1 MGGYGKRQYQFTEV
15 YGATTK
21 VRQSYSY
28 KNTYSFTTTG
38 IGTHIF
44 YVDVKDDEG
53 QVVRATYTMQVVVHP
68 DNQLRGSFVSNTNG
82 IAKNGQKIQ
91 LTATS
96 SGGYDNAHRY
106 RFREVYGGNNK
117 VLQNYS
123 TKKSCEFTFSGYGAH
138 TYYVDILDSESQ
150 ILTLNL
156 RITSPAYVDRMS
168 VFSTVSTNNENGTYN
183 MSRALRALIRLSF
196 SRDRPFHFLAWQG
209 HVEKQRDI
217 SRQEL

>member
-1 MGGYGKRQYQFTEV
+1 MCIRDRYQFTEV

-82 IAKNGQKIQ
+82 IA
-91 LTATS
+91 
-96 SGGYDNAHRY
+96 
-106 RFREVYGGNNK
+106 
-117 VLQNYS
+117 
-123 TKKSCEFTFSGYGAH
+123 
-138 TYYVDILDSESQ
+138 
-150 ILTLNL
+150 
-156 RITSPAYVDRMS
+156 
-168 VFSTVSTNNENGTYN
+168 TVSYTHLDVY
-183 MSRALRALIRLSF
+183 
-196 SRDRPFHFLAWQG
+196 
-209 HVEKQRDI
+209 K
-217 SRQEL
+217 RQMKNILMD